1 MFREVRSTH
10 PTLADVQQALSAFQE
25 EDSAGGQ
32 LWMLLHMSTI
42 AISLSDLEHAAVLLG
57 QVKGLRSR
65 SGVELP
71 PAESAEYEENIAH
84 IRASL
89 SEQQSERALA

>member
-1 MFREVRSTH
+1 
-10 PTLADVQQALSAFQE
+10 
-25 EDSAGGQ
+25 
-32 LWMLLHMSTI
+32 MLLHMSTI
-42 AISLSDLEHAAVLLG
+42 AIALSDLEHAAVLLG
-57 QVKGLRSR
+57 QVKGLLSR

-89 SEQQSERALA
+89 PEQLVEQSLARGFAMNLQRAVEYALSRY